1 MLPSQRADGL
11 RAGKTKRSPSP
22 SPPPGRGDESPFISH
37 GPVLPTENRAAASSE
52 PQNTV
57 YGGTRAPET
66 IPSTTVTCSP
76 RPQPQPIGVVP
87 TEGIH
92 HGTQPAGD
100 NDAYPESTIPAYY
113 RAPHRGPRRTRSGQS
128 SRPGVDFIV
137 RRKPLDPVNS
147 TVGPSNGR

>member
-1 MLPSQRADGL
+1 MMIGIPPNRVPEVAT
-11 RAGKTKRSPSP
+11 AG
-22 SPPPGRGDESPFISH
+22 
-37 GPVLPTENRAAASSE
+37 
-52 PQNTV
+52 
-57 YGGTRAPET
+57 
-66 IPSTTVTCSP
+66 
-76 RPQPQPIGVVP
+76 GVVP
-87 TEGIH
+87 AEGIH
-92 HGTQPAGD
+92 HGTQAWTWINTSQQPAGD